1 MEILLAMH
9 LSTIGRRMSKPTLT
23 SVTEQI
29 HQLDTR
35 SHRLETERSIQFK
48 DLFNRIKRIEGILI
62 AAFATTIIILLTVA
76 LQL

>member
-35 SHRLETERSIQFK
+35 THRIETETTIQFK
-48 DLFNRIKRIEGILI
+48 DLFNRIKRIETILI
-62 AAFATTIIILLTVA
+62 SVAATIIVILLTIA
-76 LQL
+76 FNL

>member
-1 MEILLAMH
+1 
-9 LSTIGRRMSKPTLT
+9 MSKPTLT

-35 SHRLETERSIQFK
+35 SHRLEVETGIQFK
-48 DLFNRIKRIEGILI
+48 DLFNRIKRIETILI
-62 AAFATTIIILLTVA
+62 AAFSAVIIILLTVA

>member
-1 MEILLAMH
+1 
-9 LSTIGRRMSKPTLT
+9 MSKPTLT

-35 SHRLETERSIQFK
+35 SHRLEVQTSIQFK
-48 DLFNRIKRIEGILI
+48 DLFNRIKRIETILI
-62 AAFATTIIILLTVA
+62 AAFSSVIIILLTVA